1 MSLDLRFY
9 GGKLSY
15 LPAEDSNAT
24 MSSSDIDVSSIGDDV
39 NIPSRP
45 STNLLVPL
53 SSPVPTD
60 WVTVEGEF
68 ISVYLTLTSRIAVS
82 SVAVPWARLDD
93 GLGYLCWLK
102 AGTPRTAITTFLLNL
117 STGDHL
123 KSPYVH
129 MVAVRA
135 FRLEP
140 REKDG
145 IMTID
150 GERIQYGPVQGQM
163 LPSMARVLTRY
174 DNA

>member
-68 ISVYLTLTSRIAVS
+68 ISVYLTLTR
-82 SVAVPWARLDD
+82 
-93 GLGYLCWLK
+93 
-102 AGTPRTAITTFLLNL
+102 
-117 STGDHL
+117 
-123 KSPYVH
+123 
-129 MVAVRA
+129 
-135 FRLEP
+135 
-140 REKDG
+140 
-145 IMTID
+145 
-150 GERIQYGPVQGQM
+150 
-163 LPSMARVLTRY
+163 
-174 DNA
+174 

>member
-1 MSLDLRFY
+1 MY
-9 GGKLSY
+9 
-15 LPAEDSNAT
+15 
-24 MSSSDIDVSSIGDDV
+24 
-39 NIPSRP
+39 
-45 STNLLVPL
+45 
-53 SSPVPTD
+53 
-60 WVTVEGEF
+60 
-68 ISVYLTLTSRIAVS
+68 

-93 GLGYLCWLK
+93 GLAYLCWLK
-102 AGTPRTAITTFLLNL
+102 AGTAITTFLLNL

-123 KSPYVH
+123 KSPHVR

-174 DNA
+174 DNI